1 MTIYPNWFVG
11 RQNNF
16 ELYLSSF
23 ADKPD
28 LQFLQ
33 LGVFNGDASI
43 WMLDN
48 ILTDE
53 SAELID
59 VDTWLGSP
67 TEEVHSKMDFEG
79 VWKSYLHRVKD
90 YNNVFPVRD
99 TSNQFFNDYE
109 DNGDWWYDFIYIDA
123 GHTASNV
130 LDDAVMAWQHLKAG
144 GIMAFD
150 DYVWTHEK
158 GSLYEPKSAIDFF
171 CWAKQSELKI
181 IDTNEQLWLQKND
194 N

>member
-16 ELYLSSF
+16 QLYLSSF
-23 ADKPD
+23 ADKPN
-28 LQFLQ
+28 LRFLQ
-33 LGVFNGDASI
+33 LGVFTGDASV

-48 ILTDE
+48 ILTDK
-53 SAELID
+53 SSILTD
-59 VDTWLGSP
+59 VDTWKGSD
-67 TEEVHSKMDFEG
+67 EAKHKAMDFTDVYNVYISKTKKYVPQRLYYRG
-79 VWKSYLHRVKD
+79 TSADYLMDSESKD
-90 YNNVFPVRD
+90 
-99 TSNQFFNDYE
+99 
-109 DNGDWWYDFIYIDA
+109 YDFIYIDA
-123 GHTASNV
+123 DHTAAGV
-130 LDDAVMAWQHLKAG
+130 LDDAVMAWQHLKPG

-150 DYVWTHEK
+150 DYVWTHEN

-181 IDTNEQLWLQKND
+181 IETNEQLWVQKND

>member
-1 MTIYPNWFVG
+1 MTTYPNWFIG

-28 LQFLQ
+28 LRFLQ
-33 LGVFNGDASI
+33 IGVFTGDASV

-48 ILTDE
+48 ILTDK
-53 SAELID
+53 SSILTD
-59 VDTWLGSP
+59 VDTWAGSD
-67 TEEVHSKMDFEG
+67 EEVHKTMDFEDVFNVYIDKTKKYIPQRLYYRG
-79 VWKSYLHRVKD
+79 TSVNYLM
-90 YNNVFPVRD
+90 N
-99 TSNQFFNDYE
+99 TESE
-109 DNGDWWYDFIYIDA
+109 DYDFIYIDA
-123 GHTASNV
+123 DHTASGV
-130 LDDAVMAWQHLKAG
+130 LDDAVMAWQHLKPG

-150 DYVWTHEK
+150 DYVWSHEK
-158 GSLYEPKSAIDFF
+158 GELYEPKLAIDFF

-181 IDTNEQLWLQKND
+181 IDTNEQLWVQKND

>member
-28 LQFLQ
+28 LKFLQ
-33 LGVFNGDASI
+33 IGTFTGDASV
-43 WMLDN
+43 WMLNN

-53 SAELID
+53 SSTLTD
-59 VDTWLGSP
+59 VDTWAGSD
-67 TEEVHSKMDFEG
+67 EEVHKKMDFNDVHNTYIEKTKNFKNRFWYKG
-79 VWKSYLHRVKD
+79 KSVDFMMSEPHTL
-90 YNNVFPVRD
+90 
-99 TSNQFFNDYE
+99 
-109 DNGDWWYDFIYIDA
+109 YDFIYID
-123 GHTASNV
+123 GDHTASGVAN
-130 LDDAVMAWQHLKAG
+130 DAILAWQLLKPN

-158 GSLYEPKSAIDFF
+158 GELYEPKSAIDFF
-171 CWAKQSELKI
+171 CWAKQLELKI
-181 IDTNEQLWLQKND
+181 IDTNEQLWVQKND

>member
-16 ELYLSSF
+16 ELYLSPF
-23 ADKPD
+23 AEKGG
-28 LQFLQ
+28 LKFLQ
-33 LGVFNGDASI
+33 LGVFNGDASV

-48 ILTDE
+48 ILTNPT
-53 SAELID
+53 SKLVD

-67 TEEVHSKMDFEG
+67 TEDVHSKMNFND

-90 YNNVFPVRD
+90 YDNVYPVRLS
-99 TSNQFFNDYE
+99 TNHFFNGYADE
-109 DNGDWWYDFIYIDA
+109 GDWWFDFIYVDA
-123 GHTASNV
+123 DHTASGV
-130 LDDAVMAWQHLKAG
+130 LDDAVMAWQHLKPG

-150 DYVWTHEK
+150 DYTWTHEN

-171 CWAKQSELKI
+171 CWAKQLELDI
-181 IDTNEQLWLQKND
+181 IETNEQLWIQKND